1 MIKGVQAIVVVFSL
15 LVAGAVSA
23 QGKIAVLSVQEAV
36 FNTEVAKKRLKQLQ
50 KDEDYANEKKDFE
63 KLKKKVTKQIEALQ
77 KDAAVMSEAKKATQ
91 QKKIAAHRADLEHMA
106 KQLQASEKDVLQGL
120 LVEMSPKVQEIVADL
135 IKTEKIGLI
144 LDRQA
149 AMHADAEFNITA
161 KVTDRLNQGK

>member
-1 MIKGVQAIVVVFSL
+1 MIKRVQILAVVLTL

-36 FNTEVAKKRLKQLQ
+36 FNTEVAKKRLKKLQ
-50 KDEDYANEKKDFE
+50 KDDDYADEKKEFE
-63 KLKKKVTKQIEALQ
+63 DLKKDVTKEIQALQ
-77 KDAAVMSEAKKATQ
+77 KDAAVMSEAKKASQ

-106 KQLQASEKDVLQGL
+106 KQLQAAEKDVLQEL
-120 LVEMSPKVQEIVADL
+120 LVEMSPKVQEIVADM
-135 IKTEKIGLI
+135 IKSEKIGLI

-149 AMHADAEFNITA
+149 AMHADSEFNITA